1 MSQSQSSSLSSAL
14 ARQLNLFKSTKDAK
28 GVQTQAGSPDDSN
41 FQDILGK
48 AQNNLSGSLFSSST
62 TASIGASTIDPP
74 IGDDSGAGLGSDD
87 SSTGDFS
94 STSTDG
100 LSGMNS
106 HLNGISSILKKQ
118 IMSLSIKQMQKT
130 QQNTH
135 LPPELEDDLKL
146 VGSRT
151 PLTQEDVDIKASA
164 FFYYGMSLIS
174 DLKGMK
180 NEKKDEAKMGAIEN
194 KVVIVAY
201 SLSVFTA
208 DYHSEHSC
216 KCLTDMAKA
225 VEDQSSELAEF
236 LNKIIASLK
245 EGKPFEFVKNDP
257 DSVVNFDHIP
267 EDVLATLVQPEEAPA
282 TAIPTTPTAT
292 S

>member
-14 ARQLNLFKSTKDAK
+14 ARQLSLFKSTKDAK
-28 GVQTQAGSPDDSN
+28 GVQPQAGSVDDSS
-41 FQDILGK
+41 FQDILGQ

-62 TASIGASTIDPP
+62 TASIGASSIDPP
-74 IGDDSGAGLGSDD
+74 IGDDSGSSDISSTDD
-87 SSTGDFS
+87 SNTGDAS

-146 VGSRT
+146 VGART
-151 PLTQEDVDIKASA
+151 PLTKEDVDIKASA

-180 NEKKDEAKMGAIEN
+180 NEKKDDAKMGAIEN

-208 DYHSEHSC
+208 DYHSEQGS
-216 KCLTDMAKA
+216 KCLADMAKA

-236 LNKIIASLK
+236 LNKIMASLK

-267 EDVLATLVQPEEAPA
+267 EDVLATLVPPEEVPQEEVPA
-282 TAIPTTPTAT
+282 A
-292 S
+292 

>member
-14 ARQLNLFKSTKDAK
+14 ARQLNIFKSTKDAK
-28 GVQTQAGSPDDSN
+28 GVQTQAGSPDDSS
-41 FQDILGK
+41 FQDILGQ
-48 AQNNLSGSLFSSST
+48 AQNNLNGSLFSSST

-106 HLNGISSILKKQ
+106 HMNGISSILKKQ

-146 VGSRT
+146 VGART
-151 PLTQEDVDIKASA
+151 PLTQEDVDMKASA

-180 NEKKDEAKMGAIEN
+180 NEKKDDAKMGAIEN

-208 DYHSEHSC
+208 DYHSEQGS
-216 KCLTDMAKA
+216 KCLADMTKA
-225 VEDQSSELAEF
+225 VEDQTSELAEF
-236 LNKIIASLK
+236 LNKIMASLK

-267 EDVLATLVQPEEAPA
+267 EDVLATLVPPEEVPA
-282 TAIPTTPTAT
+282 TPTAPTAT